1 MIIENKKIVELLTE
15 KEALVLEIRKV
26 AGEIESF
33 SNRIKRCEEK
43 EKRITG
49 KVPVPKDLQEK
60 GDKLEKD
67 IHALMDELEKVG
79 KEVEN
84 LKLAAV
90 PPELKTEHL
99 DLMKQREDKDR
110 EMNKIALKVQK
121 IKDKVIPLIKKEV
134 KPLLK
139 TEYDDIE
146 TAKIKDGKL
155 VITTFNHVEDFKR
168 TFRNRP
174 QK

>member
-1 MIIENKKIVELLTE
+1 MIIENKKIVDLLTE
-15 KEALVLEIRKV
+15 KEAHVIEIRKV
-26 AGEIESF
+26 SSEIE
-33 SNRIKRCEEK
+33 NLTTRIKRCEEK

-49 KVPVPKDLQEK
+49 KVTPPTELKEK

-79 KEVEN
+79 KEVEA
-84 LKLAAV
+84 LKLAAI
-90 PPELKTEHL
+90 PEDLKKEHL
-99 DLMKQREDKDR
+99 GLLKEREVKER

-121 IKDKVIPLIKKEV
+121 IKDKVIPLIQKEV
-134 KPLLK
+134 KPILK

-155 VITTFNHVEDFKR
+155 VITTFNHIEDFKSKFKKR
-168 TFRNRP
+168 
-174 QK
+174 